1 MLLHYAG
8 DPSIL
13 CWPADDQQ
21 LSKYTLESVLYY
33 LIASSLLYMRCVAV
47 GATLSSLTSLI
58 SSHSHRTFNS
68 FLLSQSVHVYLL
80 HTVCVMNMDGPLAKY
95 IHSGQQIHII
105 LCLCVCVWW
114 WSAAISLWWFGFVG
128 FYLSA
133 CGRLSHDVYQ
143 RCWPSTKE
151 CADRCCCTVHKSMAG

>member
-58 SSHSHRTFNS
+58 SSIAIARLIAFSC
-68 FLLSQSVHVYLL
+68 LS
-80 HTVCVMNMDGPLAKY
+80 
-95 IHSGQQIHII
+95 
-105 LCLCVCVWW
+105 LCMYSIYYTLCV
-114 WSAAISLWWFGFVG
+114 
-128 FYLSA
+128 
-133 CGRLSHDVYQ
+133 
-143 RCWPSTKE
+143 
-151 CADRCCCTVHKSMAG
+151 